1 MPSLVGVTVNGV
13 AVAANYLKSGNQN
26 VYGDGAYYSNFGTR
40 QLTAIL
46 INKSTAGSSSD
57 MTKGQDGA
65 AGTFKDANSLLGRLV
80 RAVQVHAEVFYVG
93 TPDASNVVVLI
104 ATDTMNSSDA
114 SSNTQNGGFGDLE
127 ADLATAANTGFTT
140 SGTAFTVT
148 ASLATDAGSIFVGS
162 SRGTFA

>member
-26 VYGDGAYYSNFGTR
+26 VYGDGSYYSNFGTR

-46 INKSTAGSSSD
+46 VNKSTAGTSSD
-57 MTKGQDGA
+57 MTKGSDGA
-65 AGTFKDANSLLGRLV
+65 NGTFKDANSLLSRLV
-80 RAVQVHAEVFYVG
+80 RAVQVHAEIYYVG
-93 TPDASNVVVLI
+93 MPDASNVVMLI
-104 ATDTMNSSDA
+104 SSDTMNSSDT
-114 SSNTQNGGFGDLE
+114 SSNVQNGGYGDLE

-148 ASLATDAGSIFVGS
+148 ASGSGDASQIFVGA